1 MSYTKRELRNT
12 NNQLLKRVQ
21 RQMDKAQS
29 CPAPVEEDFKL
40 LKMSSSKA
48 KSVNI
53 FEEVPVVKQ
62 TRLGLYKKRGGRY

>member
-1 MSYTKRELRNT
+1 MNYTKRELRNT

-29 CPAPVEEDFKL
+29 CPAPIEDDFKL
-40 LKMSSSKA
+40 LKMSSLKT
-48 KSVNI
+48 KDL

-62 TRLGLYKKRGGRY
+62 TRLGLYKKRGGRR